1 MNRSSSWWRIMMW
14 IAGVF
19 LLVSGRALAADCN
32 GNGVPD
38 EFDVVPNLFGLAAP
52 VAYPVGTS
60 PGSASAADLDG
71 DGDIDLAVA
80 DAGSGAISIL
90 LNDGTGAFGPE
101 IRIPAAPG
109 PSEVIAADLDGDG
122 DPDLAFWNNASYPDP
137 WGAFVLINLGNAIF
151 AAPVRYNPGVIV
163 KDMAAGDI
171 DGDGDTDLV
180 FIGFSSSITG
190 LLNNGNGTFGDGS
203 PTPFVNL
210 GGSGGVGVNGV
221 TLADVDGDL
230 DLDLVTAD
238 AFTYNVSIL
247 VNDGSGVFAYPTT
260 FSTTG
265 MPSAVVARDFDADGD
280 PDVATVN
287 LNGTSLTV
295 LANDGSGAFTLAQS
309 PDGVGI
315 PSSPMA
321 ADLDGDGDADLV
333 VTSGQVFVFMG
344 NGDGTLA
351 SARGFPAG
359 VTPLSAVATDLDRD
373 GRPDLAVA
381 NRTGDAVSVLR
392 NRLVAFSRDCN
403 GNLVPDECEPDADAD
418 QVPDACDVCPG
429 ADDLLD
435 TDRDGT
441 ADCRDACA
449 FDPHKTAPGTCGC
462 GLPDLAD
469 CSQAPSVWPTTWH
482 DNGRSSRS
490 SVVASQTGVPLYPSR
505 SAGGP
510 SDAGGTPSTAVQSPY
525 GTVYYC
531 NGSSLVAV
539 DPTDGTVDWASSS
552 FGSAPVLG
560 PDGTIYG
567 TIRVGGGTTDP
578 GVVVALHPWGA
589 VKWMLQTTNPA
600 LEFSGLAMGADGTVY
615 GGYTAVTQQ
624 APLAYVAKRFAI
636 SAEGVLLW
644 EHTGAATWNTNPP
657 AIGPDGALY
666 TVGDDGTGSGW
677 KVMKVSPTSGA
688 LIWSVAPTTGITSHP
703 LIADNGL
710 VVVASGGNL
719 PNGVHALDPATG
731 VEVWMG
737 RFDDQT
743 YGNATAPFL
752 LHTGEIG
759 AIWEGKIYR
768 FDPDRGRPIRTVPFP
783 GTVRS
788 VIGVAVGGDNLVYL
802 WHEHQVKAISP
813 FTGAVQFAYVANPGG
828 ECLNAYPPTILRDGS
843 IFIGWHRRTY
853 CEDFTGSNHYTTL
866 APSSPTAVDG
876 QPALSLVVQVA
887 PNPMTSE
894 LRFTLTTPTPGH
906 ARLSIY
912 DTQGRRVATLLDR
925 SVPAGVLSLD
935 WRGDNLDGRRTAAG
949 TYFYRFTLGSSEK
962 RGKLVLLR

>member
-1 MNRSSSWWRIMMW
+1 MQRSSSWLQCLRIV
-14 IAGVF
+14 GV
-19 LLVSGRALAADCN
+19 LVLVTARAAMAADCN

-52 VAYPVGTS
+52 VSYPVGTS
-60 PGSASAADLDG
+60 PGSVSTADLDG
-71 DGDIDLAVA
+71 DGDIDLAVS

-101 IRIPAAPG
+101 IRMTVVPA

-122 DPDLAFWNNASYPDP
+122 DSDLAVWNNASYPDP
-137 WGAFVLINLGNAIF
+137 WGAFVLINHGDATF

-210 GGSGGVGVNGV
+210 GGSGGVGVSGV

-247 VNDGSGVFAYPTT
+247 INNGAGGFAYPTT

-265 MPSAVVARDFDADGD
+265 MPSAVVARDFDGDGD
-280 PDVATVN
+280 PDLATVN

-295 LANDGSGAFTLAQS
+295 LANDGTGAFALAQS

-315 PSSPMA
+315 PSSPA
-321 ADLDGDGDADLV
+321 SADLDGDGDADLV
-333 VTSGQVFVFMG
+333 ATSGQVFVFTG
-344 NGDGTLA
+344 NGDGTFA
-351 SARGFPAG
+351 SARAFPAG
-359 VTPLSAVATDLDRD
+359 VSPLSTVAADLDGD
-373 GRPDLAVA
+373 GRRDIAVA

-403 GNLVPDECEPDADAD
+403 GNLVPDECEPDADGD
-418 QVPDACDVCPG
+418 HVPDACDLCPG

-441 ADCRDACA
+441 ADCLDACA
-449 FDPHKTAPGTCGC
+449 LDPHKTAPGSCGC
-462 GLPDLAD
+462 GLPDLAE

-482 DNGRSSRS
+482 DNARSSRS
-490 SVVASQTGVPLYPSR
+490 SVVASQTGVPLYLSR
-505 SAGGP
+505 TAGGP

-525 GTVYYC
+525 GTVYFF

-539 DPTDGTVDWASSS
+539 DPTDGSVDWYSGS

-567 TIRVGGGTTDP
+567 TIRVGGGTTDA
-578 GVVVALHPWGA
+578 GYVVALRPWGA
-589 VKWMLQTTNPA
+589 VKWMLQTTKPA
-600 LEFSGLAMGADGTVY
+600 LEFSGLAVGTDGTVY

-624 APLAYVAKRFAI
+624 APLTYAARRFAI
-636 SAEGVLLW
+636 SADGALLW
-644 EHTGAATWNTNPP
+644 EQTGAATWNSNPP

-666 TVGDDGTGSGW
+666 MVGEDGTGSGW
-677 KVMKVSPTSGA
+677 KVMKVNPTTGA
-688 LIWSVAPTTGITSHP
+688 LIWSVAPTTGIPSHP
-703 LIADNGL
+703 ILADNGL
-710 VVVASGGNL
+710 VIVASGGNL
-719 PNGVHALDPATG
+719 PNGVHALNPSTG
-731 VEVWMG
+731 AEVWMSS
-737 RFDDQT
+737 FDDQT
-743 YGNATAPFL
+743 YGNVTAPFL

-759 AIWEGKIYR
+759 AIWEGKFYR
-768 FDPDRGRPIRTVPFP
+768 FNADRGRPIRSVPFP
-783 GTVRS
+783 GTVRTIS
-788 VIGVAVGGDNLVYL
+788 GAAVGGDDLVYL
-802 WHEHQVKAISP
+802 WHDHQVKAVSP
-813 FTGAVQFAYVANPGG
+813 FTGAVQFAYAAAPDGQ
-828 ECLNAYPPTILRDGS
+828 CLSAYPPTILRDGS
-843 IFIGWHRRTY
+843 IFIGWHYRTR
-853 CEDFTGSNHYTTL
+853 CEDFTGGNAYTTL
-866 APSSPTAVDG
+866 ARSSVAAVDG
-876 QPALSLVVQVA
+876 QPALALAVQVA
-887 PNPMTSE
+887 PNPTRSAV
-894 LRFTLTTPTPGH
+894 RFRLTTPAPGH
-906 ARLSIY
+906 AQLSIY

-925 SVPAGVLSLD
+925 RVTAGVLSLD
-935 WRGDNLDGRRTAAG
+935 WRGDNPDGRRTPAG
-949 TYFYRFTLGSSEK
+949 IFFYRFTLGSLEK
-962 RGKLVLLR
+962 RGKLVMLR